1 MTRKLTLRTL
11 IVAAATHAV
20 ALLPTA
26 LPVAAMPGLACY
38 SDWSAAA
45 PVARK
50 ERLLTLELLSQK
62 VADKLDGRLLKA
74 VLCRTEERFVYR
86 VVVKRPDGRLGTAIL
101 DAKPP
106 ER

>member
-1 MTRKLTLRTL
+1 MIRKLTLTTL
-11 IVAAATHAV
+11 TLAAATLSA
-20 ALLPTA
+20 ALFPTA
-26 LPVAAMPGLACY
+26 LPAVAMPGLACY

-50 ERLLTLELLSQK
+50 ERLLTLERLSQK

-86 VVVKRPDGRLGTAIL
+86 VVVKKPDGRLGTAIL

-106 ER
+106 AN